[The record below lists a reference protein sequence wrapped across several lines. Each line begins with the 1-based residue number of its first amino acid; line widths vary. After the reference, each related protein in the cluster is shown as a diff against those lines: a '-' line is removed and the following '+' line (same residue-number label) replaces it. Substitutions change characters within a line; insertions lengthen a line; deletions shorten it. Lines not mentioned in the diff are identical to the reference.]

1 MSFSVGVLYSAVD
14 FLTLLDSS
22 PISTRDFHASFERF
36 SVANANEV
44 LKVSQ
49 ECCWIELNVDGY
61 IYATEHGKRLL
72 GHTDY
77 QLPLRMQVCDLIATY
92 QPSWAKRMRNG
103 RAEVAKY
110 LADDVSQCFRDAGLL
125 DEWSPDIISWWDE
138 LAQTANAR
146 RSTELLAVGREAER
160 LTIEH
165 EEQRTGFKPKWQA
178 LESNFSGYDVLSRI
192 SDADSDR
199 LMIEVKGT
207 THKKQDAYFFLTK
220 NEWVVAEQAENYK
233 FHLWLLSYDP
243 PQLIEAAKEIL
254 KPHLPVNQGNGTWET
269 VRIPFNELA
278 K

>member
-1 MSFSVGVLYSAVD
+1 MSFSVGVLYSSVD
-14 FLTLLDSS
+14 FLTLLSGS

-36 SVANANEV
+36 AVADANEV

-49 ECCWIELNVDGY
+49 ECSWIVLNSDGY

-72 GHTDY
+72 GHSDY
-77 QLPLRMQVCDLIATY
+77 MLPLRMQICDLIATY

-125 DEWSPDIISWWDE
+125 GEWSPATISWWDE

-146 RSTELLAVGREAER
+146 RSTEMLAIGREAEL

-165 EEQRTGFKPKWQA
+165 EKQRTGYKPKWQA

-192 SDADSDR
+192 SDADSAR
-199 LMIEVKGT
+199 LLIEVKGT
-207 THKKQDAYFFLTK
+207 TQKKRDAYFYLTK
-220 NEWVVAEQAENYK
+220 NEWKVAEQAENYK
-233 FHLWLLSYDP
+233 FHLWLLNYET
-243 PQLIEAAKEIL
+243 PQLIEADKEVV
-254 KPHLPVNQGNGTWET
+254 KRHLPENQGSGTWES
-269 VRIPFNELA
+269 VRIPFNQI
-278 K
+278 

>member
-14 FLTLLDSS
+14 FLTLLDRA
-22 PISTRDFHASFERF
+22 PISVRDFRASFERF

-77 QLPLRMQVCDLIATY
+77 KLPLRMQICDLIAVY

-125 DEWSPDIISWWDE
+125 GTWAPDIISWWDE

-146 RSTELLAVGREAER
+146 SSAELLAIGRKAEQ

-165 EEQRTGFKPKWQA
+165 EEYRTGCKPKWQA
-178 LESNFSGYDVLSRI
+178 LESNFSGYDVLSRL
-192 SDADSDR
+192 SGADGAR

-207 THKKQDAYFFLTK
+207 TQKKRDAYFYLTK
-220 NEWVVAEQAENYK
+220 NEWIVAEQAENYQ
-233 FHLWLLSYDP
+233 FHLWLLSYEP
-243 PQLIEAAKEIL
+243 AILIKVDKDLVKRHMPE
-254 KPHLPVNQGNGTWET
+254 NQGKGTWEN
-269 VRIPFNELA
+269 VRIPFDVF
-278 K
+278 